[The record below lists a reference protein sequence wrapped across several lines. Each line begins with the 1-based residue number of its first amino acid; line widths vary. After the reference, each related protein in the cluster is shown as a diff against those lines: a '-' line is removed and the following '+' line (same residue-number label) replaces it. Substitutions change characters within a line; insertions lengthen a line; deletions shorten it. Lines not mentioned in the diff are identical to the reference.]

1 MGKVILL
8 SVVIATV
15 VLPMRA
21 ARDPQPARGLRRAVL
36 WLVLFN
42 VFYMLALI
50 HVMPRV
56 GW

>member
-21 ARDPQPARGLRRAVL
+21 ARDPQPVRGLRRMVL

-42 VFYMLALI
+42 VLYMLALI